1 MQLKKRIENF
11 SMTDFMNDLMLVYFF
26 TIIFFTIIVLILI
39 KRSRR
44 SELDGEIF
52 EILLTFEDFLEFK
65 QLMLNYKS
73 VIILFILKM
82 IRLNFQKNC

>member
-1 MQLKKRIENF
+1 MIF
-11 SMTDFMNDLMLVYFF
+11 I
-26 TIIFFTIIVLILI
+26 TIIILILI

-82 IRLNFQKNC
+82 ILLNFQKLIRFEKNSIFFMFKKK